1 MLGSWIEVRFSG
13 FMIVMFAAVL
23 AFAAPAYTQ
32 GLGPFS
38 DLAGNWTGGGS
49 LKIGSNA
56 DESIRCRAQYRVGSN
71 GATASIELRCAS
83 DSYKF
88 ELQSNVRYQN
98 SEVRGDWSERTR
110 GAAGMVVGSIK
121 GDRIAV
127 RVEGQTFSAL
137 LSLTTRGDKQSIAIT
152 APVGREMSEAK
163 ITLNRRG

>member
-1 MLGSWIEVRFSG
+1 MLASWIEARFSG
-13 FMIVMFAAVL
+13 FMIVVFAAVL
-23 AFAAPAYTQ
+23 ALVSPAQTQ
-32 GLGPFS
+32 GSGAFS

-49 LKIGSNA
+49 LKIGNNA

-88 ELQSNVRYQN
+88 ELQSNVRFQN
-98 SEVRGDWSERTR
+98 GEVRGDWSEKTR